1 MKTIQAMSIAW
12 CAMATIVLVGC
23 SPKTSPTSDAN
34 TTTAATSAPSTEALE
49 TAEGLE
55 TAEAPEIL
63 DTTDTPSTEN
73 ASSVEVEVVD
83 VAGYEAAIAELKGK
97 VVLVDFWAT
106 WCLPCMERFPETVA
120 WSNEHE
126 AEGLQVISVSMDSP
140 DDVDSVK
147 EFLAEQKAD
156 FRHLISQ
163 WGVGLKSMENFKIQ
177 GGGVPY
183 YRLYDREGTL
193 RYEFSGSSESYEN
206 VEALEQIESRM
217 KELLAEPAA

>member
-23 SPKTSPTSDAN
+23 SPKTSPTSDSN
-34 TTTAATSAPSTEALE
+34 TTTASTSASST
-49 TAEGLE
+49 
-55 TAEAPEIL
+55 
-63 DTTDTPSTEN
+63 DSDSTDSDSTDN
-73 ASSVEVEVVD
+73 ASSIDVEVVD
-83 VAGYEAAIAELKGK
+83 VAGYEAAIAEQKGK

-140 DDVDSVK
+140 DDIDSVK
-147 EFLAEQKAD
+147 EFLGEQKAD
-156 FRHLISQ
+156 FRHLMSQ

-206 VEALEQIESRM
+206 VEALEQIEPRM